1 MLREPTFEAPNLD
14 NSKDAV
20 LHWHTLSCELIT
32 PMYGGGTVSTK
43 VDTKMPIRAS
53 AIRGQL
59 RFWWRLLAKH
69 KWKAEHEW
77 KLKDIPQKEK
87 EIWGGIGSGDDDGI
101 AGNVLLRVNNL
112 SRRITENHL
121 VGYDDDSLE
130 GLKYV
135 LFPAYNET
143 DKTKTPHRLLNQG
156 LTFDLQFAFCEKI
169 VHQEDITKQVIETL
183 RWWVNFGGL
192 GFRSRKGLGAI
203 CSNQCDYP
211 QTQIC
216 DPLSDEDVKKAGCR
230 LVINED
236 NISDSALR
244 ALQFAIRKLSNFRQ
258 APGVGRNPGQ
268 APNRPGRSRW
278 PEPDALRRIQKNL
291 GYDRRH
297 EPEHPAGNIFARSV
311 FGLPI
316 NYQSRQE
323 KALNIMLKPEFGERL
338 PSPLILRPRL
348 IEKKG
353 QQKQYQPMALVLP
366 YDDIL
371 NMKVRVGDKSYPI
384 WQADAANHIRPINEN
399 GGGDPIQAFLEYFK
413 Q

>member
-14 NSKDAV
+14 NLKDAV

-69 KWKAEHEW
+69 KWK
-77 KLKDIPQKEK
+77 LKDIPQKEK
-87 EIWGGIGSGDDDGI
+87 EIWGGIGSGGDDGI

-112 SRRITENHL
+112 SKKVTDTHL
-121 VGYDDDSLE
+121 IKYDDQSLI

-135 LFPAYNET
+135 LFPAHNET
-143 DKTKTPHRLLNQG
+143 DKTKTPHKLLKQG

-169 VHQEDITKQVIETL
+169 AHQKEIKNQVIETL
-183 RWWVNFGGL
+183 QWWVNFGGL

-203 CSNQCDYP
+203 CANQCDYP

-258 APGVGRNPGQ
+258 APGVGRNLGQ
-268 APNRPGRSRW
+268 ASNRPGRSRW
-278 PEPDALRRIQKNL
+278 PEPDALRRIQENL
-291 GYDRRH
+291 GYDIRH
-297 EPEHPAGNIFARSV
+297 EPEHPAGNVFARSV

-316 NYQSRQE
+316 NYQSQQE
-323 KALNIMLKPEFGERL
+323 GALNIMLKPEFGERL

-348 IEKKG
+348 MDGE
-353 QQKQYQPMALVLP
+353 YQPMALVLP

-371 NMKVRVGDKSYPI
+371 NMKVCVGDESYPI
-384 WQADAANHIRPINEN
+384 WQADAANHICPIKEN
-399 GGGDPIQAFLEYFK
+399 PPIKENDRGDPIQAFLEYFSK
-413 Q
+413 

>member
-1 MLREPTFEAPNLD
+1 MLRELTFEAPNLD
-14 NSKDAV
+14 NLKDAV

-69 KWKAEHEW
+69 KWE
-77 KLKDIPQKEK
+77 LKDIPQKEK

-112 SRRITENHL
+112 SKRITEDHL
-121 VGYDDDSLE
+121 IKYHDKPLID
-130 GLKYV
+130 LKYV
-135 LFPAYNET
+135 LFPAHNET
-143 DKTKTPHRLLNQG
+143 DKTKKPHRLLNQG

-169 VHQEDITKQVIETL
+169 VHQKEIKNQVIETL
-183 RWWVNFGGL
+183 QWWVNFGGL

-203 CSNQCDYP
+203 CANQCLDYP
-211 QTQIC
+211 QIC
-216 DPLSDEDVKKAGCR
+216 ELLSKEDVEKAGCR
-230 LVINED
+230 LAIKQN
-236 NISDSALR
+236 NSNNSALQ
-244 ALQFAIRKLSNFRQ
+244 ALQFAINKLSNFRQ

-268 APNRPGRSRW
+268 ESNRPGRSLW

-291 GYDRRH
+291 GYDRKH
-297 EPEHPAGNIFARSV
+297 EPEHPAGNVFARSV

-338 PSPLILRPRL
+338 PSPLILLPRL
-348 IEKKG
+348 IDKKG
-353 QQKQYQPMALVLP
+353 QQKQYQQMALV
-366 YDDIL
+366 
-371 NMKVRVGDKSYPI
+371 
-384 WQADAANHIRPINEN
+384 
-399 GGGDPIQAFLEYFK
+399 
-413 Q
+413 

>member
-69 KWKAEHEW
+69 KWKAKHEW

-121 VGYDDDSLE
+121 VRYDDDSLK

-143 DKTKTPHRLLNQG
+143 DETKKPHRLLNQG

-169 VHQEDITKQVIETL
+169 AHQKEIKNQVIETL
-183 RWWVNFGGL
+183 QWWVNFGGL

-203 CSNQCDYP
+203 YANQCLDYP
-211 QTQIC
+211 QIC
-216 DPLSDEDVKKAGCR
+216 KLLNEEDVKEASCR

-236 NISDSALR
+236 NISNYALQ
-244 ALQFAIRKLSNFRQ
+244 ALQFVIRKLSNFRQ
-258 APGVGRNPGQ
+258 APGVGRNLGQ
-268 APNRPGRSRW
+268 APNIPGRSHW

-297 EPEHPAGNIFARSV
+297 EPKHPAGNVFARSV

-348 IEKKG
+348 IDKKG

-371 NMKVRVGDKSYPI
+371 NMKVCVGKQSYPI
-384 WQADAANHIRPINEN
+384 WQDDAANRIDPIQKN
-399 GGGDPIQAFLEYFK
+399 GGGDPIQAFLKYFSK
-413 Q
+413 

>member
-53 AIRGQL
+53 AIRDQL

-69 KWKAEHEW
+69 KW

-87 EIWGGIGSGDDDGI
+87 EIWGGIGSGGDDGI

-112 SRRITENHL
+112 SGRITENHL
-121 VGYDDDSLE
+121 VRYDGDSLE

-143 DKTKTPHRLLNQG
+143 DETKKPHRLLNQG

-169 VHQEDITKQVIETL
+169 VHQKEIKNQVIETL
-183 RWWVNFGGL
+183 QWWVNFGGL

-203 CSNQCDYP
+203 CANQCLDYP
-211 QTQIC
+211 QIC
-216 DPLSDEDVKKAGCR
+216 ELLSKEDVEKAGCR
-230 LVINED
+230 LAIKQN
-236 NISDSALR
+236 NSNNSALQ
-244 ALQFAIRKLSNFRQ
+244 ALQFAINKLSDFRQ
-258 APGVGRNPGQ
+258 APRVGRNPGQ
-268 APNRPGRSRW
+268 APNIPGRSRW

-297 EPEHPAGNIFARSV
+297 EPEHPAGNVFARSV

-348 IEKKG
+348 IDKKG

-371 NMKVRVGDKSYPI
+371 NMKVCVGKQSYPI
-384 WQADAANHIRPINEN
+384 WQADAANHIRPINDNPPTNEN
-399 GGGDPIQAFLEYFK
+399 DRGDPIQAFLEYFLK
-413 Q
+413 

>member
-14 NSKDAV
+14 SLKGVV
-20 LHWHTLSCELIT
+20 LHWHTLNCEFIT

-69 KWKAEHEW
+69 KWK
-77 KLKDIPQKEK
+77 LKNIPQKEK

-112 SRRITENHL
+112 SKKVTDTHL
-121 VGYDDDSLE
+121 IKYDDQSLI

-135 LFPAYNET
+135 LFPTHNET
-143 DKTKTPHRLLNQG
+143 DKTKTPHKLLKQG

-169 VHQEDITKQVIETL
+169 VHQNEIKNQVIETL
-183 RWWVNFGGL
+183 QWWVNFGGL
-192 GFRSRKGLGAI
+192 GFRSRKGLGAVYA
-203 CSNQCDYP
+203 NQCLDYP
-211 QTQIC
+211 QIC
-216 DPLSDEDVKKAGCR
+216 HLLSDEDVKKAGCR
-230 LVINED
+230 LVINE
-236 NISDSALR
+236 NNSKNFALQ
-244 ALQFAIRKLSNFRQ
+244 ALQFAIKKLSDFRQ
-258 APGVGRNPGQ
+258 APGVGRKLGQ
-268 APNRPGRSRW
+268 ARLGRSRW

-291 GYDRRH
+291 GYDERH
-297 EPEHPAGNIFARSV
+297 EPEHPAGNVFARSV

-316 NYQSRQE
+316 NYQFPQE

-348 IEKKG
+348 IDKKG

-371 NMKVRVGDKSYPI
+371 KKNVCVAGKPYSI
-384 WQADAANHIRPINEN
+384 WEDDAANHIRPINEN
-399 GGGDPIQAFLEYFK
+399 GGGDPIQAFLKYFSK
-413 Q
+413 

>member
-1 MLREPTFEAPNLD
+1 MLREPTFEAPSLD
-14 NSKDAV
+14 NLKDAV

-87 EIWGGIGSGDDDGI
+87 EIWGGIGSGGDDGI

-121 VGYDDDSLE
+121 VRYDDDSLK

-135 LFPAYNET
+135 LFTAYNET
-143 DKTKTPHRLLNQG
+143 DKTKTPHKLLEQG

-169 VHQEDITKQVIETL
+169 VHQNEIKNQVIETL
-183 RWWVNFGGL
+183 QWWVNFGGL

-203 CSNQCDYP
+203 CANQCLDYP
-211 QTQIC
+211 QIC
-216 DPLSDEDVKKAGCR
+216 ELLSKEDVEKAGCR
-230 LVINED
+230 LAIKQN
-236 NISDSALR
+236 NSNNSALQ
-244 ALQFAIRKLSNFRQ
+244 ALQFAINKLSNFRQ

-268 APNRPGRSRW
+268 APNRPGRSHW

-297 EPEHPAGNIFARSV
+297 EPKHPAGNVFARSV

-348 IEKKG
+348 IDKKG

-371 NMKVRVGDKSYPI
+371 NMKVCVGKQSYPI
-384 WQADAANHIRPINEN
+384 WQDDAANRIDPIQKN
-399 GGGDPIQAFLEYFK
+399 GGGDPIQAFLKYFSK
-413 Q
+413 

>member
-69 KWKAEHEW
+69 KWK
-77 KLKDIPQKEK
+77 LKDISQKEK
-87 EIWGGIGSGDDDGI
+87 EIWGGIGSGGDDGI
-101 AGNVLLRVNNL
+101 AGNVLLRINNL
-112 SRRITENHL
+112 STRITEDHL
-121 VGYDDDSLE
+121 IKYHDKPLID
-130 GLKYV
+130 LKYV
-135 LFPAYNET
+135 LFPAHNET
-143 DKTKTPHRLLNQG
+143 DKTKKPHRLLNQG

-169 VHQEDITKQVIETL
+169 AHQNEIKNQVIKTL
-183 RWWVNFGGL
+183 QWWVNFGGL

-203 CSNQCDYP
+203 CANQCLDYP
-211 QTQIC
+211 QIC
-216 DPLSDEDVKKAGCR
+216 ELLSKEDVEKAGCR
-230 LVINED
+230 LVIKQN
-236 NISDSALR
+236 NSNNSALQ
-244 ALQFAIRKLSNFRQ
+244 ALQFAIKKLSDFRQ
-258 APGVGRNPGQ
+258 APRVGRKLGQ
-268 APNRPGRSRW
+268 GPGRSLW

-291 GYDRRH
+291 GYDERH
-297 EPEHPAGNIFARSV
+297 EPEHPAGNVFARSV

-316 NYQSRQE
+316 NYQFQQE
-323 KALNIMLKPEFGERL
+323 KTLNIMLKPEFGERL

-348 IEKKG
+348 MDGK
-353 QQKQYQPMALVLP
+353 YQPMALVLP

-371 NMKVRVGDKSYPI
+371 KMNVCVGDKSYPI
-384 WQADAANHIRPINEN
+384 WQDDAANRIDPIQEN
-399 GGGDPIQAFLEYFK
+399 GGGDPIQAFLKYFSK
-413 Q
+413 

>member
-1 MLREPTFEAPNLD
+1 M
-14 NSKDAV
+14 
-20 LHWHTLSCELIT
+20 
-32 PMYGGGTVSTK
+32 
-43 VDTKMPIRAS
+43 
-53 AIRGQL
+53 

-69 KWKAEHEW
+69 KW

-87 EIWGGIGSGDDDGI
+87 EIWGGIGSGNDDGI

-112 SRRITENHL
+112 SKKVTDTHL
-121 VGYDDDSLE
+121 IKYDDQRLI
-130 GLKYV
+130 GLRYV

-143 DKTKTPHRLLNQG
+143 DETKTPHKLLKQG

-169 VHQEDITKQVIETL
+169 AHQEEITEQVIETL
-183 RWWVNFGGL
+183 QWWVNFGGL

-203 CSNQCDYP
+203 YANQCLDYP
-211 QTQIC
+211 QIC
-216 DPLSDEDVKKAGCR
+216 KPLSKEDVKKADCD

-236 NISDSALR
+236 NISNSVLQT
-244 ALQFAIRKLSNFRQ
+244 LQFAIRKLSNFRQ
-258 APGVGRNPGQ
+258 APGVGRNLGQ
-268 APNRPGRSRW
+268 EPNRPGRSRW

-297 EPEHPAGNIFARSV
+297 EPEHPAGNVFARSV

-348 IEKKG
+348 MDGE
-353 QQKQYQPMALVLP
+353 YQPIALVLP

-371 NMKVRVGDKSYPI
+371 NMKVCVGDKSYPI

-399 GGGDPIQAFLEYFK
+399 PPTNENDRGDPIQAFLEYFSK
-413 Q
+413 

>member
-14 NSKDAV
+14 NLKDAV

-32 PMYGGGTVSTK
+32 PMYGGGTISTK

-69 KWKAEHEW
+69 KWK
-77 KLKDIPQKEK
+77 LKDIPQKEK
-87 EIWGGIGSGDDDGI
+87 EIWGGIGSGDDGI

-112 SRRITENHL
+112 SKKVTDTHL
-121 VGYDDDSLE
+121 IKYDDKPLID
-130 GLKYV
+130 LKYV
-135 LFPAYNET
+135 LFPAHNET
-143 DKTKTPHRLLNQG
+143 DKTKTPHKLLKQG

-169 VHQEDITKQVIETL
+169 AHQNELKNQVIETL

-203 CSNQCDYP
+203 YANQCLDYP
-211 QTQIC
+211 QIC
-216 DPLSDEDVKKAGCR
+216 KLLSKEDVEKAGCR

-236 NISDSALR
+236 NISNSALQ
-244 ALQFAIRKLSNFRQ
+244 ALKFAIKKLSDFRQ
-258 APGVGRNPGQ
+258 APRVGRNPGQ
-268 APNRPGRSRW
+268 ERPGRSLW

-297 EPEHPAGNIFARSV
+297 EPEHPAGNVFARSV

-348 IEKKG
+348 VDGE
-353 QQKQYQPMALVLP
+353 YQPMALVLP

-371 NMKVRVGDKSYPI
+371 KMNVCVGDKSYPI
-384 WQADAANHIRPINEN
+384 WQDDAANRIDPIQEN
-399 GGGDPIQAFLEYFK
+399 GGGDPIQAFLKYFLK
-413 Q
+413 

>member
-14 NSKDAV
+14 NLKDAV

-69 KWKAEHEW
+69 KWK
-77 KLKDIPQKEK
+77 LKNIPQKEK
-87 EIWGGIGSGDDDGI
+87 EIWGGIGSGDDGI

-112 SRRITENHL
+112 SGRITENHL
-121 VGYDDDSLE
+121 VRYDDDSLK

-143 DKTKTPHRLLNQG
+143 DETKKPHRLLNQG

-169 VHQEDITKQVIETL
+169 AHQKEIKNQVIETL

-203 CSNQCDYP
+203 CANQCLDYP
-211 QTQIC
+211 QIC
-216 DPLSDEDVKKAGCR
+216 ELLNEEDVEKADCR
-230 LVINED
+230 LAIKQN
-236 NISDSALR
+236 NSNNSALQ
-244 ALQFAIRKLSNFRQ
+244 ALQFAIRKLSEFRQ
-258 APGVGRNPGQ
+258 APRVGRNPGQ
-268 APNRPGRSRW
+268 ESNRPGRSLW

-297 EPEHPAGNIFARSV
+297 EPEHPAGNVFARSV

-348 IEKKG
+348 IDKKG

-371 NMKVRVGDKSYPI
+371 KMNVCVGDKSYPI
-384 WQADAANHIRPINEN
+384 WQDDAANRIDPIQKN

>member
-14 NSKDAV
+14 NLKDAV

-69 KWKAEHEW
+69 EW

-87 EIWGGIGSGDDDGI
+87 EIWGGIGSGDDGI

-112 SRRITENHL
+112 SKRITENHL
-121 VGYDDDSLE
+121 IKYDDKPLID
-130 GLKYV
+130 LKYV
-135 LFPAYNET
+135 LFPAHNET
-143 DKTKTPHRLLNQG
+143 DETKTPHKLLKQG

-169 VHQEDITKQVIETL
+169 AHQKEIKNQVIETL
-183 RWWVNFGGL
+183 QWWVNFGGL

-203 CSNQCDYP
+203 YANQCLDYP
-211 QTQIC
+211 QIC
-216 DPLSDEDVKKAGCR
+216 KLLSKEDVEKAGCR
-230 LVINED
+230 LAIKQN
-236 NISDSALR
+236 NSNNSALQ
-244 ALQFAIRKLSNFRQ
+244 ALQFAIKKLSDFRQ
-258 APGVGRNPGQ
+258 APRVGRNPGQ
-268 APNRPGRSRW
+268 ERPGRSLW

-297 EPEHPAGNIFARSV
+297 EPEHPAGNVFARSV

-348 IEKKG
+348 IDGE
-353 QQKQYQPMALVLP
+353 YQPIALVLP